1 MLFKPRKPRS
11 LFYKARNVIWPRA
24 GWGRSLSYM
33 RHRVVRL
40 PGSPESIAIGLACGI
55 AVSFTP
61 LMGFHFLVAALL
73 AWLLGG
79 NFLASA
85 LGTAFGNPWTFP
97 FIWLWIYKLGTWI
110 IGNPLDVPDEFTIA
124 AIRENILGL
133 FVPMM
138 VGGLPTAIA
147 VWFASY
153 YPLKYLIR
161 SYRAARRL
169 QLEHKARQRR
179 ERMLHAAAHKAARKE
194 TA

>member
-1 MLFKPRKPRS
+1 MLFKPRKPKS
-11 LFYKARNVIWPRA
+11 FLYKARNVLWPRR

-61 LMGFHFLVAALL
+61 LMGFHFLAAALL
-73 AWLLGG
+73 AWAMGG
-79 NFLASA
+79 NWLAA
-85 LGTAFGNPWTFP
+85 AIGTAFGNPWTFP
-97 FIWLWIYKLGTWI
+97 FIWLWIYQLGVWI
-110 IGNPLDVPDEFTIA
+110 LGADMGVPDEFSLI
-124 AIRENILGL
+124 AIRENLLGL
-133 FVPMM
+133 FLPML
-138 VGGLPTAIA
+138 VGGIPTGLAA
-147 VWFASY
+147 WFASY

-169 QLEHKARQRR
+169 RIEHKARQRH
-179 ERMLHAAAHKAARKE
+179 ERRKAAARKE